1 MVVERRL
8 SILISAAVAF
18 VLLTALWNSFVRPAH
33 PVRAGPAA
41 HAPLVLAPA
50 ESSAAA
56 RDSAARAA
64 SPAPAT
70 ASASATAAPPPQ
82 PPPPPPPPPPTAGP
96 GGDAGGPSYMV
107 LLARSE
113 IRRRIRASAGLT
125 YLNDIVAASSDSG
138 LHRWDNRRARPV
150 RVYLTAGTVANFQP
164 AFLDAVR
171 SAFQG
176 WEQAG
181 VPVRFALDADSA
193 SAEVRF
199 QWRIQFEGERTGQT
213 DLEWDDDGRLTSGV
227 VTLATFDPKGQPL
240 TPDDL
245 RVMAMHEI
253 GHLIGLDHSHDP
265 GDLMYAAPKVR
276 ELSPRDIATA
286 QLLYQLAPG
295 TLRAGG

>member
-18 VLLTALWNSFVRPAH
+18 VFLTALWNSFVRPAH

-41 HAPLVLAPA
+41 DAPVVLVPA

-70 ASASATAAPPPQ
+70 ASAPAAPPPQ
-82 PPPPPPPPPPTAGP
+82 PPPPPPTAGP

-171 SAFQG
+171 SAFEG

-181 VPVRFALDADSA
+181 VPVRFALEADSA

-199 QWRIQFEGERTGQT
+199 QRSEERRVGK
-213 DLEWDDDGRLTSGV
+213 ECRSRG
-227 VTLATFDPKGQPL
+227 LADPLKTQRWM
-240 TPDDL
+240 T
-245 RVMAMHEI
+245 I
-253 GHLIGLDHSHDP
+253 GGPVS
-265 GDLMYAAPKVR
+265 
-276 ELSPRDIATA
+276 
-286 QLLYQLAPG
+286 
-295 TLRAGG
+295 

>member
-1 MVVERRL
+1 M
-8 SILISAAVAF
+8 SILVSAVVAF
-18 VLLTALWNSFVRPAH
+18 VLLTALWNAFVRPAH
-33 PVRAGPAA
+33 PVRAGPA
-41 HAPLVLAPA
+41 
-50 ESSAAA
+50 SAAPVTV
-56 RDSAARAA
+56 DSIRAPDNAARAT
-64 SPAPAT
+64 SPAPAPAPAPAPT
-70 ASASATAAPPPQ
+70 SAPAAAPPAPLA
-82 PPPPPPPPPPTAGP
+82 TGSGA
-96 GGDAGGPSYMV
+96 AGPSYMV

-125 YLNDIVAASSDSG
+125 YLNDVVAASSDSG
-138 LHRWDNRRARPV
+138 LHRWDNRMARPV
-150 RVYLTAGTVANFQP
+150 RVSLTAATVANFQP

-171 SAFQG
+171 SAFQA

-199 QWRIQFEGERTGQT
+199 LWRIQFEGERTGQT
-213 DLEWDDDGRLTSGV
+213 DLEWDADGRLTSGV

-286 QLLYQLAPG
+286 LLLYQLAPG

>member
-18 VLLTALWNSFVRPAH
+18 ILLTALWNAFVRPAR
-33 PVRAGPAA
+33 PVRAGPPAA
-41 HAPLVLAPA
+41 APPVVVPA
-50 ESSAAA
+50 ENAATA

-64 SPAPAT
+64 SPAPAPT
-70 ASASATAAPPPQ
+70 PAPAAAMPTPPATGP
-82 PPPPPPPPPPTAGP
+82 AGE
-96 GGDAGGPSYMV
+96 AGGPSYMV

-125 YLNDIVAASSDSG
+125 YLNDVVAASSDSG
-138 LHRWDNRRARPV
+138 LHRWDNRSAHPV
-150 RVYLTAGTVANFQP
+150 RVYLPAATVANFQP

-171 SAFQG
+171 GAFEAWQ
-176 WEQAG
+176 QAG

-199 QWRIQFEGERTGQT
+199 QWRIQFDGERTGQT
-213 DLEWDDDGRLTSGV
+213 DLEWDDDGGLTSGV

-253 GHLIGLDHSHDP
+253 GHLLGLDHSPDP
-265 GDLMYAAPKVR
+265 GDLMYARPKVR

-286 QLLYQLAPG
+286 ALLYQLAPG
-295 TLRAGG
+295 PLRVGG

>member
-1 MVVERRL
+1 M
-8 SILISAAVAF
+8 SILVSAVVAF
-18 VLLTALWNSFVRPAH
+18 VLLTALWNAFVRPAH
-33 PVRAGPAA
+33 PVRAGPA
-41 HAPLVLAPA
+41 
-50 ESSAAA
+50 SAAPVTV
-56 RDSAARAA
+56 DSIRAPDNAARAT
-64 SPAPAT
+64 SPAPAPAPAPAPT
-70 ASASATAAPPPQ
+70 SAPAAAPPP
-82 PPPPPPPPPPTAGP
+82 PLATGS
-96 GGDAGGPSYMV
+96 DAAGPSYMV

-125 YLNDIVAASSDSG
+125 YLNDVVAASSDSG
-138 LHRWDNRRARPV
+138 LHRWDNRMARPV
-150 RVYLTAGTVANFQP
+150 RVYLTAATVANFQP

-171 SAFQG
+171 SAFQA

-181 VPVRFALDADSA
+181 VPVRFALDADST

-199 QWRIQFEGERTGQT
+199 LWRIQFEGERTGQT
-213 DLEWDDDGRLTSGV
+213 DLEWDADGRLTSGV

-286 QLLYQLAPG
+286 LLLYQLAPG
-295 TLRAGG
+295 TLRVGG

>member
-18 VLLTALWNSFVRPAH
+18 VLLTALWNAFVRPAH

-41 HAPLVLAPA
+41 DAPLVRVPA

-64 SPAPAT
+64 SPASVPAPAPAPVPA
-70 ASASATAAPPPQ
+70 ASTPM
-82 PPPPPPPPPPTAGP
+82 PPTTGP

-107 LLARSE
+107 LLARAE

-138 LHRWDNRRARPV
+138 LHRWDNRSARPV
-150 RVYLTAGTVANFQP
+150 RVYLPVAAVANFQS

-181 VPVRFALDADSA
+181 VPVRFTLDADSA

-240 TPDDL
+240 TADDL

-286 QLLYQLAPG
+286 LLLYQLAPG
-295 TLRAGG
+295 TLKVGG

>member
-33 PVRAGPAA
+33 PVRAGPVA

-70 ASASATAAPPPQ
+70 ASASATAAPPP
-82 PPPPPPPPPPTAGP
+82 PPPTAGP

-125 YLNDIVAASSDSG
+125 YL
-138 LHRWDNRRARPV
+138 
-150 RVYLTAGTVANFQP
+150 
-164 AFLDAVR
+164 
-171 SAFQG
+171 
-176 WEQAG
+176 
-181 VPVRFALDADSA
+181 
-193 SAEVRF
+193 
-199 QWRIQFEGERTGQT
+199 
-213 DLEWDDDGRLTSGV
+213 
-227 VTLATFDPKGQPL
+227 
-240 TPDDL
+240 
-245 RVMAMHEI
+245 
-253 GHLIGLDHSHDP
+253 
-265 GDLMYAAPKVR
+265 
-276 ELSPRDIATA
+276 
-286 QLLYQLAPG
+286 
-295 TLRAGG
+295 

>member
-18 VLLTALWNSFVRPAH
+18 VLLTALWNAFVRPAH

-41 HAPLVLAPA
+41 DAPLVLVPA

-56 RDSAARAA
+56 RNSAARAA

-70 ASASATAAPPPQ
+70 APAPAPAPVPAAPPPT
-82 PPPPPPPPPPTAGP
+82 PPTMGP
-96 GGDAGGPSYMV
+96 GGDAAGPSYMV

-138 LHRWDNRRARPV
+138 LHRWDNRVARPV
-150 RVYLTAGTVANFQP
+150 RVYLTAATVANFQP

-171 SAFQG
+171 TAFQA

-199 QWRIQFEGERTGQT
+199 LWRIQFEGERTGQT
-213 DLEWDDDGRLTSGV
+213 DLEWDADGGLTSGV

-245 RVMAMHEI
+245 RVMAIHEI

>member
-18 VLLTALWNSFVRPAH
+18 VLLTALWNAFVRPAH

-41 HAPLVLAPA
+41 DAPLVLVPA

-70 ASASATAAPPPQ
+70 ASAPAAPPPQ
-82 PPPPPPPPPPTAGP
+82 PPPPPPTAGP

-138 LHRWDNRRARPV
+138 LHRWDNRVARPV
-150 RVYLTAGTVANFQP
+150 RVYLTAATVANFQP

-171 SAFQG
+171 TAFQA

-199 QWRIQFEGERTGQT
+199 LWRIQFEGERTGQT
-213 DLEWDDDGRLTSGV
+213 DLEWDADGGLTSGV

>member
-8 SILISAAVAF
+8 SILISAAAAF
-18 VLLTALWNSFVRPAH
+18 ILLTALWNVFVRPA
-33 PVRAGPAA
+33 PRVRADPVPD
-41 HAPLVLAPA
+41 APMTLDSTRAG
-50 ESSAAA
+50 
-56 RDSAARAA
+56 DSAAG
-64 SPAPAT
+64 AT
-70 ASASATAAPPPQ
+70 AAAPPPAPTPAAAAPMSPPMAPQ
-82 PPPPPPPPPPTAGP
+82 PPA
-96 GGDAGGPSYMV
+96 DEGGPSYMV

-125 YLNDIVAASSDSG
+125 YLNDIVAASADSG
-138 LHRWDNRRARPV
+138 LHRWDNRTSPPV
-150 RVYLTAGTVANFQP
+150 RVYLTTATVANFQP

-171 SAFQG
+171 NAFQA

-213 DLEWDDDGRLTSGV
+213 DLEWDADGRLTGGV

-240 TPDDL
+240 TSDDL

-276 ELSPRDIATA
+276 ELSARDIATA
-286 QLLYQLAPG
+286 LLLYQLAPG
-295 TLRAGG
+295 LLRVGG

>member
-1 MVVERRL
+1 M
-8 SILISAAVAF
+8 SILVSAVVAF
-18 VLLTALWNSFVRPAH
+18 VLLTALWNAFVRPAH
-33 PVRAGPAA
+33 PVRAGPA
-41 HAPLVLAPA
+41 
-50 ESSAAA
+50 SAAPVTVDSIRA
-56 RDSAARAA
+56 PDSAVRAT
-64 SPAPAT
+64 SPAPA
-70 ASASATAAPPPQ
+70 SAPAPAPAPTSTPAAAPPP
-82 PPPPPPPPPPTAGP
+82 PLATGS
-96 GGDAGGPSYMV
+96 DAAGPSYMV

-125 YLNDIVAASSDSG
+125 YLNDVVAASSDSG
-138 LHRWDNRRARPV
+138 LHRWDNRVARPV
-150 RVYLTAGTVANFQP
+150 RVYLTAATVANFQP

-171 SAFQG
+171 SAFQA

-181 VPVRFALDADSA
+181 VPVRFALDADST

-199 QWRIQFEGERTGQT
+199 LWRIQFEGERTGQT
-213 DLEWDDDGRLTSGV
+213 DLEWDADGRLTSGV

-286 QLLYQLAPG
+286 LLLYQLAPG

>member
-41 HAPLVLAPA
+41 DAPLVPVPA

-70 ASASATAAPPPQ
+70 ASAPAA

-171 SAFQG
+171 SAFEG

-181 VPVRFALDADSA
+181 GP
-193 SAEVRF
+193 
-199 QWRIQFEGERTGQT
+199 
-213 DLEWDDDGRLTSGV
+213 GRL
-227 VTLATFDPKGQPL
+227 ARPA
-240 TPDDL
+240 DL
-245 RVMAMHEI
+245 PSPPGRVHAGIPFQSERPRPT
-253 GHLIGLDHSHDP
+253 HL
-265 GDLMYAAPKVR
+265 
-276 ELSPRDIATA
+276 
-286 QLLYQLAPG
+286 Q
-295 TLRAGG
+295 RA

>member
-1 MVVERRL
+1 
-8 SILISAAVAF
+8 
-18 VLLTALWNSFVRPAH
+18 
-33 PVRAGPAA
+33 
-41 HAPLVLAPA
+41 
-50 ESSAAA
+50 
-56 RDSAARAA
+56 
-64 SPAPAT
+64 
-70 ASASATAAPPPQ
+70 
-82 PPPPPPPPPPTAGP
+82 
-96 GGDAGGPSYMV
+96 MV

-164 AFLDAVR
+164 AFLEAVR

>member
-1 MVVERRL
+1 M
-8 SILISAAVAF
+8 SILVSAVVAF
-18 VLLTALWNSFVRPAH
+18 VLLTALWNAFVRPAH
-33 PVRAGPAA
+33 PVRAGPA
-41 HAPLVLAPA
+41 
-50 ESSAAA
+50 SAAPVTV
-56 RDSAARAA
+56 DSIRAPDNAARAT
-64 SPAPAT
+64 SPAPAPAPAPT
-70 ASASATAAPPPQ
+70 SAPAAAPPP
-82 PPPPPPPPPPTAGP
+82 PLATGS
-96 GGDAGGPSYMV
+96 DAAGPSYMV

-125 YLNDIVAASSDSG
+125 YLNDVVAASSDSG
-138 LHRWDNRRARPV
+138 LHRWDNRMARPV
-150 RVYLTAGTVANFQP
+150 RVYLTAATVANFQP

-171 SAFQG
+171 SAFQA

-181 VPVRFALDADSA
+181 VPVRFALDADST

-199 QWRIQFEGERTGQT
+199 LWRIQFEGERTGQT
-213 DLEWDDDGRLTSGV
+213 DLEWDADGRLTSGV

-286 QLLYQLAPG
+286 LLLYQLAPG

>member
-1 MVVERRL
+1 M
-8 SILISAAVAF
+8 SILVSAVVAF
-18 VLLTALWNSFVRPAH
+18 VLLTALWNAFVRPAH
-33 PVRAGPAA
+33 PVRAGPA
-41 HAPLVLAPA
+41 
-50 ESSAAA
+50 SAAPVTV
-56 RDSAARAA
+56 DSIRAPDSGARAT
-64 SPAPAT
+64 SPAPAPAPAPAPT
-70 ASASATAAPPPQ
+70 SAPAAAPPAPLA
-82 PPPPPPPPPPTAGP
+82 TGSGA
-96 GGDAGGPSYMV
+96 AGPSYMV

-125 YLNDIVAASSDSG
+125 YLNDVVAASSDSG
-138 LHRWDNRRARPV
+138 LHRWDNRMARPV
-150 RVYLTAGTVANFQP
+150 RVSLTAATVANFQP

-171 SAFQG
+171 SAFQA

-199 QWRIQFEGERTGQT
+199 LWRIQFEGERTGQT
-213 DLEWDDDGRLTSGV
+213 DLEWDADGRLTSGV

-286 QLLYQLAPG
+286 LLLYQLAPG

>member
-8 SILISAAVAF
+8 SILISAAAAF
-18 VLLTALWNSFVRPAH
+18 ILLTALWNVFVRPAH
-33 PVRAGPAA
+33 RVRADPVPDGPTTLDST
-41 HAPLVLAPA
+41 HAG
-50 ESSAAA
+50 
-56 RDSAARAA
+56 DSAAG
-64 SPAPAT
+64 AT
-70 ASASATAAPPPQ
+70 AAAPPPAPTPAAAAPMSPPMAPQ
-82 PPPPPPPPPPTAGP
+82 PPA
-96 GGDAGGPSYMV
+96 DEGGPSYMV

-125 YLNDIVAASSDSG
+125 YLNDIVAASADSG
-138 LHRWDNRRARPV
+138 LHRWDNRTSPPV
-150 RVYLTAGTVANFQP
+150 RVYLPTATVANFQP

-171 SAFQG
+171 NAFQA

-213 DLEWDDDGRLTSGV
+213 DLEWDADGRLTGGV

-240 TPDDL
+240 TSDDL

-276 ELSPRDIATA
+276 ELSARDIATA
-286 QLLYQLAPG
+286 LLLYQLAPG
-295 TLRAGG
+295 LLRVGG

>member
-1 MVVERRL
+1 M
-8 SILISAAVAF
+8 SILVSAVVAF
-18 VLLTALWNSFVRPAH
+18 VLLTALWNAFVRPAH
-33 PVRAGPAA
+33 PVRAGPA
-41 HAPLVLAPA
+41 
-50 ESSAAA
+50 SAAPVTVDSIRA
-56 RDSAARAA
+56 PDSAARAT
-64 SPAPAT
+64 SPAPA
-70 ASASATAAPPPQ
+70 SAPAPAPTSAPAAAPPP
-82 PPPPPPPPPPTAGP
+82 PLATGS
-96 GGDAGGPSYMV
+96 DAAGPSYMV

-125 YLNDIVAASSDSG
+125 YLNDVVAASSDSG
-138 LHRWDNRRARPV
+138 LHRWDNRVARPV
-150 RVYLTAGTVANFQP
+150 RVYLTAATVANFQP

-171 SAFQG
+171 SAFQA

-199 QWRIQFEGERTGQT
+199 LWRIQFEGERTGQT
-213 DLEWDDDGRLTSGV
+213 DLEWDADGRLTSGV

-286 QLLYQLAPG
+286 LLLYQLAPG

>member
-8 SILISAAVAF
+8 SIIVSAAVAF
-18 VLLTALWNSFVRPAH
+18 ALLTVLWNAFMRPAH
-33 PVRAGPAA
+33 RVRAGPAPDE
-41 HAPLVLAPA
+41 PLVLVPTD
-50 ESSAAA
+50 SATAA
-56 RDSAARAA
+56 RDSAARATSSPPGA
-64 SPAPAT
+64 APVAPTSLSPAP
-70 ASASATAAPPPQ
+70 PPPAD
-82 PPPPPPPPPPTAGP
+82 P
-96 GGDAGGPSYMV
+96 GGPSYMV

-125 YLNDIVAASSDSG
+125 YMNDIVAASGDSG
-138 LHRWDNRRARPV
+138 LHRWDDRRAQPV
-150 RVYLTAGTVANFQP
+150 RVYLPTATVANFQP

-171 SAFQG
+171 NAFQA

-199 QWRIQFEGERTGQT
+199 LWRIQFEGERTGQT
-213 DLEWDDDGRLTSGV
+213 DLEWDADGRLTGGV

-240 TPDDL
+240 APDDL
-245 RVMAMHEI
+245 RVMAIHEI

>member
-1 MVVERRL
+1 MIVERRM
-8 SILISAAVAF
+8 SILVSAVVAF
-18 VLLTALWNSFVRPAH
+18 VLLTALWNAFVRPAH
-33 PVRAGPAA
+33 PVRAGPA
-41 HAPLVLAPA
+41 
-50 ESSAAA
+50 SAAPVTVDSIRA
-56 RDSAARAA
+56 PDSAARAT
-64 SPAPAT
+64 SPAPA
-70 ASASATAAPPPQ
+70 SAPAPAPTSAPAAAPPP
-82 PPPPPPPPPPTAGP
+82 PLATGS
-96 GGDAGGPSYMV
+96 DAAGPSYMV

-125 YLNDIVAASSDSG
+125 YLNDVVAASSDSG
-138 LHRWDNRRARPV
+138 LHRWDNRVARPV
-150 RVYLTAGTVANFQP
+150 RVYLTAATVANFHP

-171 SAFQG
+171 SAFQA

-199 QWRIQFEGERTGQT
+199 LWRIQFEGERTGQT
-213 DLEWDDDGRLTSGV
+213 DLEWDADGRLTSGV

-265 GDLMYAAPKVR
+265 GDLLYAAPKVR

-286 QLLYQLAPG
+286 LLLYQLAPG

>member
-18 VLLTALWNSFVRPAH
+18 VLLTALWNAFVRPAH

-41 HAPLVLAPA
+41 DAPLVLVPA

-70 ASASATAAPPPQ
+70 APAPAPAPVPAAPPPT
-82 PPPPPPPPPPTAGP
+82 PPTMGP
-96 GGDAGGPSYMV
+96 GGDAAGPSYMV

-150 RVYLTAGTVANFQP
+150 RVYLTAATVANFQP

-171 SAFQG
+171 TAFQA

-199 QWRIQFEGERTGQT
+199 LWRIQFEGERTGQT
-213 DLEWDDDGRLTSGV
+213 DLEWDADGGLTSGV